1 MKKGFKRLLLITLSL
16 VLVISMLSGCSSKPK
31 PEDAQAYVQA
41 VMDVICTGDYD
52 HSVKIADIEEG
63 KEGEL
68 RDQVIVEMLAAF
80 GTDQGITDDARAK
93 FRDCLVDAFSKAK
106 YSVGDAV
113 ATDDGGYDVTVTIEP
128 LQLFAGFNEN
138 FESTVQERAAADYER
153 VAAMSDEELNAF
165 VMDVLIDMINDNLAD
180 PQYDAP
186 ETVTVHY
193 GLLDEENN
201 MYGCTSEEGEK
212 LGAKIF
218 SSTGME

>member
-1 MKKGFKRLLLITLSL
+1 MKRRIKTLSL
-16 VLVISMLSGCSSKPK
+16 IALSLILVIGMLSGCSSKPK

-41 VMDVICTGDYD
+41 VLDVICTGDYD

-68 RDQVIVEMLAAF
+68 RESVIDAMLASF
-80 GTDQGITDDARAK
+80 GAEQGVNDEVKARFK
-93 FRDCLVDAFSKAK
+93 ESLIDAFSKAK
-106 YSVGDAV
+106 YTVGDAV
-113 ATDDGGYDVTVTIEP
+113 ATDDGGYDVSVSIEP
-128 LQLFAGFNEN
+128 LQIFAGFNEN
-138 FESTVQERAAADYER
+138 FESRVQAAAMADADR
-153 VAAMSDEELNAF
+153 VAAMSNDEVNAF
-165 VMDVLIDMINDNLAD
+165 VMGVLIDMIDENLAD
-180 PQYDAP
+180 PQYDPA

-218 SSTGME
+218 SSTGMN